1 MNANPYKPIKI
12 NGAII
17 DLSTPNIEI
26 DNRGPREQ
34 RMRVRDAYVNYN
46 QNLRPAGWEK
56 KELSIPLAPQNE
68 KSDPFNNSIEYTP
81 AERGARSPDT
91 SDNRRSCNLIRQ
103 NFGIECKDDY
113 NELDQCQ
120 IDEPEWKLKRKH
132 DKFMRCRNA
141 RAVFQNS
148 NCRAGDIPAPGEA
161 EREFMNPQE
170 SGHVERIYTEAR
182 YAKKCVKAYIMRQ
195 IKQIFSVLKNQ
206 FNIANIAKSGLR
218 FDAIQIY
225 MQLILKKIKLIRN
238 VEDEKL
244 LQAAKTITQE
254 LAMVQ
259 EINKSINDSLKKMKQ
274 KFIVAEAIY
283 DRAIVLF
290 KDNNVPENDIVDT
303 DTDTNINT
311 QLTSISKI
319 EIVAG
324 QIRSDVQ
331 KIEESYERVKT
342 IYEEL
347 RENFS
352 HFFNKSGKS
361 SGDEKEEEKKDDVK
375 TPLSKSKNKKFLFS
389 KTKKSTKK
397 AKKSTKKVKKS
408 VKKTKKS
415 VKKTKKS
422 VRNNKK
428 TK

>member
-46 QNLRPAGWEK
+46 QNLRPAGWEQK
-56 KELSIPLAPQNE
+56 KLSIPLAPQNE
-68 KSDPFNNSIEYTP
+68 KSHPFNNSIEYTP

-113 NELDQCQ
+113 NELDQCK

-148 NCRAGDIPAPGEA
+148 NCRAGDVPAPGEA

-195 IKQIFSVLKNQ
+195 IKQIFSFLENQ
-206 FNIANIAKSGLR
+206 FNIANIAKSGLEK
-218 FDAIQIY
+218 IQIS
-225 MQLILKKIKLIRN
+225 MGLILNKIKLIRN
-238 VEDEKL
+238 VEEEEL
-244 LQAAKTITQE
+244 FQAVETISQE
-254 LAMVQ
+254 LTMVK
-259 EINKSINDSLKKMKQ
+259 EINKSINDSFKKMRQ
-274 KFIVAEAIY
+274 KFTVAKAIY
-283 DRAIVLF
+283 GRAIVLF
-290 KDNNVPENDIVDT
+290 NDNNVPENDIIDT
-303 DTDTNINT
+303 DTDTNIHT
-311 QLTSISKI
+311 QLTAISKI
-319 EIVAG
+319 EIVAA
-324 QIRSDVQ
+324 QIVSDVQ
-331 KIEESYERVKT
+331 KIEESCVRVKT
-342 IYEEL
+342 IHEEL

-352 HFFNKSGKS
+352 HFFK
-361 SGDEKEEEKKDDVK
+361 
-375 TPLSKSKNKKFLFS
+375 FS
-389 KTKKSTKK
+389 KTKKSVKKSTKK
-397 AKKSTKKVKKS
+397 AKKSAKKA
-408 VKKTKKS
+408 KKS